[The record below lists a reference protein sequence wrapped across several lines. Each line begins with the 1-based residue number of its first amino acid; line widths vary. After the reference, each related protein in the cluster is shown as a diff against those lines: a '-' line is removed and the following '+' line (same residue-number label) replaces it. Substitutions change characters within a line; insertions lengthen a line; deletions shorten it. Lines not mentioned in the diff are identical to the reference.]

1 MNRNG
6 TRLTIGA
13 AAAALLL
20 STGLPATAQQPQPRM
35 PRTTTD
41 TLPSLNSGDRQ
52 FLVEATRGSEREV
65 ELGELAKEKGQS
77 IAVKE
82 FGARMVTDHGNAAR
96 ELKQLALSKGI
107 RLGDTKKSAEEP
119 SFDRLTK
126 LSRPEFDK
134 VYVDTMVEDHEKDVA
149 EFRRMSEQAQ
159 DPDVKAWAT
168 KTLPTIEGHLQTLK
182 AMQGTMQ
189 GSLR

>member
-1 MNRNG
+1 
-6 TRLTIGA
+6 
-13 AAAALLL
+13 
-20 STGLPATAQQPQPRM
+20 M
-35 PRTTTD
+35 PRATTD
-41 TLPSLNSGDRQ
+41 TLQSLNSGDRQ

-82 FGARMVTDHGNAAR
+82 FGARMVTDHGKAAS

-134 VYVDTMVEDHEKDVA
+134 VYVDTMVADHEKDVA

-159 DPDVKAWAT
+159 DPDVKAWVAR
-168 KTLPTIEGHLQTLK
+168 TLPTIEGHLQTLK

>member
-1 MNRNG
+1 MNG

-20 STGLPATAQQPQPRM
+20 STGLPAIAQQPQPRT

-41 TLPSLNSGDRQ
+41 TSLDSLSSGDRQ

-77 IAVKE
+77 VAVKE

-107 RLGDTKKSAEEP
+107 RLGDTKKTAEEP
-119 SFDRLTK
+119 SYDRLTK

-134 VYVDTMVEDHEKDVA
+134 IYVDTMVMDHEKDVA

-159 DPDVKAWAT
+159 DPDVKAWVAR
-168 KTLPTIEGHLQTLK
+168 TLPTIEGHLQTLK
-182 AMQGTMQ
+182 AMQGSMQ
-189 GSLR
+189 GSVR